1 MYFFANP
8 MKVLPFNS
16 ETLKEAVEIL
26 KKGGVVAHPADTCFG
41 LAADL
46 MNEKV
51 VEKIQLIKGRDYKK
65 PMSIMISVPEQLK
78 IRQYVKLD
86 DFGSFVAK
94 QLFPSPVTLILP
106 KGPMIP
112 HHYFPDMDTVGLRV
126 PLHDK
131 TQDILLSF
139 GGPLITTSANC
150 SGTDL
155 CFSHDEV
162 IKNFKKSE
170 FKPDLVFEGRLE
182 GSGKASTVLEI
193 KKNHLHV
200 LRKGPL
206 TASQLEAILG
216 VSVKE

>member
-1 MYFFANP
+1 

-41 LAADL
+41 LTADL
-46 MNEKV
+46 MNKKA
-51 VEKIQLIKGRDYKK
+51 VEKTQLIKGRGYKK

-78 IRQYVKLD
+78 IDNYVKLN
-86 DFGSFVAK
+86 DFGAFVTHK
-94 QLFPSPVTLILP
+94 LFPSPVTLILP

-112 HHYFPDMDTVGLRV
+112 PHYFPDMNTVGLRV

-139 GGPLITTSANC
+139 GGPLVTTSANC
-150 SGTDL
+150 SGTAL

-162 IKNFKKSE
+162 AKNFKNSE
-170 FKPDLVFEGRLE
+170 FKPDLVFEGKLKE
-182 GSGKASTVLEI
+182 NGKASTVLEI
-193 KKNHLHV
+193 RKDHLHI